1 MRKGIPKGL
10 SRKFRFRLGFM
21 TIILDATLI
30 YLSLAIASDIHI
42 GYQAKAYGGSIFLI
56 LFPLY
61 ILFLL
66 GTPHYRNPD
75 VPFHS
80 QSAWK
85 SVMPFSFA
93 TGSLLIVMFF
103 MKVGAEYSRIVI
115 ALGYVLCVL
124 SIFVSRKIT
133 LLVSNRTLGSD
144 PFEIIHIYDDT
155 PPPVLPDVELISASS
170 LGLSP
175 NPDNP
180 ASIRA
185 LGDVVRAKD
194 GIVLYCSPEVRSQWA
209 FALKCLDVS
218 SEIVIPEF
226 FNLTPLGIGKRF
238 GHTTLLI
245 NSGRLTWNER
255 FVKRM
260 FDLAV
265 TIVLAPFIVP
275 LLLLVALAVKLDSPG
290 PIFFR
295 QDRIGRSNRKFWMFK
310 FRSMRTDMQDV
321 SATMLTTRGDP
332 RVTRLGRILRAT
344 SIDELPQLFNVFVG
358 DMSLVGPR
366 PHAEQARAGQ
376 QFYWEVENA
385 YWHRHV
391 VKPGITGLAQVRGF
405 RGNTFHE
412 DDLRGRLNSDLEYIE
427 NWSIVLDATILFRT
441 LFSAVHRNA
450 F

>member
-1 MRKGIPKGL
+1 MRL
-10 SRKFRFRLGFM
+10 RL
-21 TIILDATLI
+21 IILAVAIDAFFI
-30 YLSLAIASDIHI
+30 YFSLAVASDIHI
-42 GYQAKAYGGSIFLI
+42 GIEAKAYGGRIFLI

-61 ILFLL
+61 VLFLL
-66 GTPHYRNPD
+66 CTPHYRNPG

-85 SVMPFSFA
+85 SVIPFSFA

-103 MKVGAEYSRIVI
+103 MKIGAEYSRIVI
-115 ALGYVLCVL
+115 ALGFVLCVL

-133 LLVSNRTLGSD
+133 SVLSKRILGPD

-155 PPPVLPDVELISASS
+155 PEPTLRGVQPISADS

-175 NPDNP
+175 SPDDP
-180 ASIRA
+180 VSIRA
-185 LGDVVRAKD
+185 LGDLVRAKD
-194 GIVLYCSPEVRSQWA
+194 GIVLHCSPDVRTQWA
-209 FALKCLDVS
+209 FALKCLDVP
-218 SEIVIPEF
+218 SEIVIPELY
-226 FNLTPLGIGKRF
+226 NLTPLGIGKRF
-238 GHTTLLI
+238 GHTSLLI
-245 NSGRLTWNER
+245 NSGGLTWNER
-255 FVKRM
+255 FVKRA
-260 FDLAV
+260 FDLSA
-265 TIVLAPFIVP
+265 TMMLAP
-275 LLLLVALAVKLDSPG
+275 LLLPVLALVAIAVKLDSPG
-290 PIFFR
+290 PVFFR
-295 QDRIGRSNRKFWMFK
+295 QERIGRSNRKFQMFK

-321 SATMLTTRGDP
+321 NATMLTTRGDQ

-344 SIDELPQLFNVFVG
+344 SLDELPQLFNVFVG

-366 PHAEQARAGQ
+366 PHAEQARAGRQ
-376 QFYWEVENA
+376 LYWEVENA

-427 NWSIVLDATILFRT
+427 EWSVLLDINILFRT
-441 LFSAVHRNA
+441 LLTAVHKNA